1 MSTENVKID
10 ELANIKDHSVS
21 DKDGTTLDNNVISS
35 SNGYQQVP
43 IVIETS
49 EADSARQSDSVNVN
63 KLCVDTCSQRNS
75 TASAYESDIL
85 DIKSYISQSRSDVSP
100 FARSSS
106 YRSQYGRS
114 THYEV
119 NQLHLTCSFEL

>member
-10 ELANIKDHSVS
+10 ELTNMKDSACE
-21 DKDGTTLDNNVISS
+21 KDGTTIENNVISS

-43 IVIETS
+43 IVIETT
-49 EADSARQSDSVNVN
+49 EADSARPSDSSNPN
-63 KLCVDTCSQRNS
+63 KLSVDVCSQRNS

-119 NQLHLTCSFEL
+119 CT